1 MSVETIRSQHSLP
14 RRFRKGMLFTLK
26 QQEGRQ
32 IEKKTAYFTS
42 LAAFN
47 SPVTTHTHT
56 HTRMCLQRV
65 LQTAR
70 LSAGHVCV
78 LRVVE

>member
-32 IEKKTAYFTS
+32 IEKKQLTS
-42 LAAFN
+42 LRWLLLTAR
-47 SPVTTHTHT
+47 SQHTHT